1 MLYFQDI
8 HLEID
13 HLKTMIRKINY
24 PLSFIDSCIML
35 FIKKLYT
42 PKIIVQKIPK
52 RDAFVS
58 LPFLGST
65 VFQIQNK
72 LEILFTGEL
81 TFRNLKIAF
90 TIHVR
95 VKYFFKFQDKLPE
108 MLCSVLFYKYISE
121 VATMLP
127 ITVRPNAIISPNF

>member
-58 LPFLGST
+58 CRSWEVLCFKFKT
-65 VFQIQNK
+65 
-72 LEILFTGEL
+72 
-81 TFRNLKIAF
+81 NLKYYLL
-90 TIHVR
+90 V
-95 VKYFFKFQDKLPE
+95 
-108 MLCSVLFYKYISE
+108 
-121 VATMLP
+121 
-127 ITVRPNAIISPNF
+127 N